1 MVGYT
6 KLFGSLLA
14 STIWREDDKVRIVWI
29 TLLAMA
35 DKRGIAEGSI
45 PGIADLARVSIED
58 CERALAR
65 LQQPDRFSRS
75 TENEGRRIAPTDG
88 GFQILNHAK
97 YRDRLSAEDR
107 REYKA
112 AWMADKRKRPKPDT
126 PSDPHVDTC
135 GHDVDT
141 CGQPSTAVD
150 SRGLASTVWTHTEAE
165 AEADT
170 EANTHTQERV
180 CVIADEPKPKEP
192 KPEPPMDSALLDANV
207 TERAGRF
214 IERYEVAYTTHR
226 KGARYLVKPHRDYEA
241 AVGLCRTWPD
251 DRLDK
256 LAAIFLTTDHEW
268 AERGSRTIPQF
279 SALASWCDS
288 KLTEW
293 EQKQQAVAR
302 GA

>member
-97 YRDRLSAEDR
+97 YRDRMSVEER
-107 REYKA
+107 REYRQK
-112 AWMADKRKRPKPDT
+112 WMAERRAAGFCEHGVNTREHGVNSCERCEHIQKQKQKQYKNPPT
-126 PSDPHVDTC
+126 PLE
-135 GHDVDT
+135 
-141 CGQPSTAVD
+141 
-150 SRGLASTVWTHTEAE
+150 RGA
-165 AEADT
+165 
-170 EANTHTQERV
+170 RV
-180 CVIADEPKPKEP
+180 TRE
-192 KPEPPMDSALLDANV
+192 
-207 TERAGRF
+207 
-214 IERYEVAYTTHR
+214 HR
-226 KGARYLVKPHRDYEA
+226 KHAEQVVRLRFGCRHEPQCENHAACVEATARE
-241 AVGLCRTWPD
+241 
-251 DRLDK
+251 
-256 LAAIFLTTDHEW
+256 LAEK
-268 AERGSRTIPQF
+268 
-279 SALASWCDS
+279 AS
-288 KLTEW
+288 
-293 EQKQQAVAR
+293 
-302 GA
+302 